1 MDPTEGVLLIG
12 KNWENGPVG
21 EGYKPSFA
29 GVVTLLRPGTGALR
43 GLGNTPSRCTH
54 TSSFPT
60 RAPLLILAC
69 NLIASLTRWSA
80 GRAV

>member
-43 GLGNTPSRCTH
+43 GLGMD
-54 TSSFPT
+54 
-60 RAPLLILAC
+60 
-69 NLIASLTRWSA
+69 A
-80 GRAV
+80 GSWRNAWPVANGLRVEGGRTVGCGRDDRGE